1 MITWPSMLTAVA
13 GMHVEPS
20 SPLDS
25 SVTAMWFLPI
35 LNMGAIP
42 IAGTS
47 LSGFRYPRFGRR
59 LEAIMR
65 LVASAAT
72 AANHDLLWGELMT
85 RGRQGQKRRACRLG
99 VIFPHGD
106 CLIATSAIP

>member
-1 MITWPSMLTAVA
+1 
-13 GMHVEPS
+13 MHVEPS
-20 SPLDS
+20 SPLAS
-25 SVTAMWFLPI
+25 NIAAMWFLPI

-42 IAGTS
+42 LLG
-47 LSGFRYPRFGRR
+47 LHFQVSGILASGGDKR
-59 LEAIMR
+59 AIMR

>member
-1 MITWPSMLTAVA
+1 MITWPSMLTAAA

-20 SPLDS
+20 SPLAS
-25 SVTAMWFLPI
+25 NIAAMWFLPI

-42 IAGTS
+42 LLG
-47 LSGFRYPRFGRR
+47 LHFQVSGILASGGDKR
-59 LEAIMR
+59 AIMR

-85 RGRQGQKRRACRLG
+85 RGRARKTARRAVQLL
-99 VIFPHGD
+99 VP
-106 CLIATSAIP
+106 